1 MCVCVSENPC
11 QVEHGHVYEFG
22 AFSEREHVCMCVF
35 LCDRVHIIIMMR
47 CTGGWKR
54 IFWSLDSI
62 DNVTILQG
70 RMLQLYD
77 AHDFAQLT
85 VQFDTIQRF
94 CAYDKSGKV
103 VSGDEEQ
110 SLKVRDVW
118 VFERAFIQQV
128 DDVSTSWMVAGR
140 MPQFSQATPIV
151 TTSMSSN
158 THASTEASPSSS
170 SSSSAS

>member
-1 MCVCVSENPC
+1 MCVNVRVCVCVC
-11 QVEHGHVYEFG
+11 VCV
-22 AFSEREHVCMCVF
+22 HVCISM
-35 LCDRVHIIIMMR
+35 RVMVDMR
-47 CTGGWKR
+47 YAGGWKR
-54 IFWSLDSI
+54 IYWSLDSL

-103 VSGDEEQ
+103 VSGDEDQ
-110 SLKVRDVW
+110 PLKVRDVW

-140 MPQFSQATPIV
+140 MPQFSQATPID
-151 TTSMSSN
+151 TAAMSSK
-158 THASTEASPSSS
+158 TRDSTEPSPSSS
-170 SSSSAS
+170 SSSSNVS